1 MDWELKKELKEQLQ
15 EEQGYYIYPV
25 GTRTRFALVYP
36 NSYFVGM
43 SNLGFHIIYDLLNKR
58 QDTACERVFLPERTK
73 IQRYINTR
81 TPIMSIETQS
91 PLYDFDVLGFAVSFE
106 MDYFNVLQ
114 LLEMG
119 KVKLKALERGERDPI
134 VIAGGPCPTFNPEPL
149 SAIFDAFIIGE
160 GEVIMPAFM
169 DAYHAAKREGVP
181 RQEMLRRLAEVPG
194 VYVPSLYEHHYDD
207 KGHLTSIK
215 PLEGAPEKS
224 HASGSRTLTR
234 IRRIPSSSRTT
245 RSLTSTSSRRR
256 AAAAATAVSAWQA
269 TVSANRATAR
279 SPSSTKRCRKPLSTA
294 SASASWAQPSR
305 IIPKST
311 SSARIS

>member
-81 TPIMSIETQS
+81 TSIMSIETQS

-119 KVKLKALERGERDPI
+119 KIKLKASERGERDPI

-215 PLEGAPEKS
+215 PLEGAPEKV
-224 HASGSRTLTR
+224 SRQWVKDLDAYPAHTVVVTDNTEFNF
-234 IRRIPSSSRTT
+234 S
-245 RSLTSTSSRRR
+245 SSRRR

-279 SPSSTKRCRKPLSTA
+279 SPSSTKRCRKPSSTA